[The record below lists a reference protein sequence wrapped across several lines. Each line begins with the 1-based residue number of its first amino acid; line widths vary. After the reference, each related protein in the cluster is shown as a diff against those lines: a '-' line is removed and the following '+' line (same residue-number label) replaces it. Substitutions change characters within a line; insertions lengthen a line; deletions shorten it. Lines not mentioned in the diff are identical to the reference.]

1 MTVIV
6 MGVSGSGKS
15 MVAAALAESTGWTM
29 VEGDDFHSAA
39 NVEKM
44 SSGHPLDDE
53 DRWPWLQ
60 SIADWI
66 GEQEKA
72 GNSSVVTCSALKRVY
87 RDLLRTGHPS
97 VRFCQLD
104 APTSILQTRMTQRRD
119 HYMPASLLHSQLRT
133 LESLEDDEPGGRVS
147 AESDVP
153 TVLRRVLDLLARYCP
168 SKSSGSPDPAG
179 ETSVNREAS

>member
-1 MTVIV
+1 VTTVVV
-6 MGVSGSGKS
+6 MGVSGVGKS
-15 MVAAALAESTGWTM
+15 VVAQALAESTGWKM

-44 SSGHPLDDE
+44 RSGQPLDDE

-66 GEQEKA
+66 GEQERA
-72 GNSSVVTCSALKRVY
+72 GHSSIVTCSALKRRY
-87 RDLLRTGHPS
+87 RDLLREEHPS

-104 APTSILQTRMTQRRD
+104 VATASLQARMKARTD
-119 HYMPASLLHSQLRT
+119 HFMPPSLLHSQLRT
-133 LESLEDDEPGGRVS
+133 LEPLEADEPGGRVN

-153 TVLRRVLDLLARYCP
+153 TVLRRILHALARE
-168 SKSSGSPDPAG
+168 AG
-179 ETSVNREAS
+179 ETDSTGSGGAATASREAS

>member
-6 MGVSGSGKS
+6 MGVSGAGKS
-15 MVAAALAESTGWTM
+15 IVAAALAESTGWTM
-29 VEGDDFHSAA
+29 VEGDDFHSEV

-44 SSGHPLDDE
+44 SSGHPLDDA

-66 GEQEKA
+66 GQQETS
-72 GNSSVVTCSALKRVY
+72 GHSSVVTCSALKRAY

-104 APTSILQTRMTQRRD
+104 AATSTLQTRMTQRQD

-133 LESLEDDEPGGRVS
+133 LESLEADEPGGRVN

-153 TVLRRVLDLLARYCP
+153 TVLRRVMDVLARYCLR
-168 SKSSGSPDPAG
+168 SSSQDPAG
-179 ETSVNREAS
+179 ETIHRAGH